1 MEVLLYWHYS
11 LCIWEFYSYTLII
24 FFSKLVLLCIT
35 VAILCAKTAQIC
47 PIFSLERIVM
57 TFSVWKPCPIHFL
70 REVFWYL
77 AGAGELHRRP
87 SLCPIWLPLP
97 FVRGVSVKKRDFPLL
112 SYIPV
117 KTLQHFGSRREL
129 SVQLWWRGDVRG
141 SKWSLPTNLQSGH
154 VVLADYLFPW
164 IWNGGRWIQLE
175 NGFKSYCSLK
185 FPESKSLWCV
195 KKLLPVSIVIS
206 APPGTSCGDVP
217 QSQSFQGRGLVRIY
231 AGCWLRLKSFRQ
243 PKFCSLEYW
252 QLPSKLHGKY
262 DPHHSCWLNSANVN

>member
-1 MEVLLYWHYS
+1 MLDSRIWVGVLSFKSNRTWKPPCVKISSGIFAPSRAFFPPYFIMLLLRYISASLKCPQHKFFSILSTGMKRSNWSTFMLALLSLHLGVLQLYPY
-11 LCIWEFYSYTLII
+11 Y

-57 TFSVWKPCPIHFL
+57 TFSLWKPCPIHFL
-70 REVFWYL
+70 QEVFWYL
-77 AGAGELHRRP
+77 AGADELHRRP

-141 SKWSLPTNLQSGH
+141 SKWALPTNLQSGH

-164 IWNGGRWIQLE
+164 IWNGGRSIQLE
-175 NGFKSYCSLK
+175 NGFKSCCSLK
-185 FPESKSLWCV
+185 FPV
-195 KKLLPVSIVIS
+195 
-206 APPGTSCGDVP
+206 
-217 QSQSFQGRGLVRIY
+217 
-231 AGCWLRLKSFRQ
+231 
-243 PKFCSLEYW
+243 
-252 QLPSKLHGKY
+252 
-262 DPHHSCWLNSANVN
+262 